1 MAREMHLARIAVD
14 WWTLGILLFEFMA
27 GHPPFES
34 PTPVETYSKVMMLAC
49 NSIGIYTSTRNP
61 KPDASASL
69 PVQERYREGEDA
81 AEVPRGHRRPDQRRG
96 SQPPFFISYKA
107 RTKKSL
113 LNRTGCTRS
122 AAAKEF
128 GCI

>member
-49 NSIGIYTSTRNP
+49 NSIGIYTEPETPNP
-61 KPDASASL
+61 M
-69 PVQERYREGEDA
+69 PVL
-81 AEVPRGHRRPDQRRG
+81 H
-96 SQPPFFISYKA
+96 SQFRKGIGKVKMPPKCQGAIGDLIKGVDPNPLS
-107 RTKKSL
+107 S
-113 LNRTGCTRS
+113 
-122 AAAKEF
+122 
-128 GCI
+128 